1 MLFFRRH
8 PELFSRHP
16 LQLLHVA
23 PEPRLEKFFRDRCGD
38 GYLSA
43 DIYRSDVMERM
54 DVMAINRPD
63 ASFDAVYCSHVL
75 QDVPDDARAL
85 REIFRVLRPGG
96 WAVLNVPL
104 FSDAGTRAIV
114 GTNRG
119 NERPLEQLRH
129 YGEDYAALLQRTGF
143 EVSVLRPEDVQ
154 DPDETRNPVLDHPMT
169 GVVHFVRKPAAQ

>member
-8 PELFSRHP
+8 PELFSHLP
-16 LQLLHVA
+16 FDLLHIA
-23 PEPRLEKFFRDRCGD
+23 PEPQLEKFFRTRCGT

-43 DIYRSDVMERM
+43 DIYRQDVMERM
-54 DVMAINRPD
+54 DVMAIDKPA

-85 REIFRVLRPGG
+85 REILRVLRPGG

-104 FSDAGTRAIV
+104 FSDGATRTIE

-119 NERPLEQLRH
+119 HDRPLEQLRH
-129 YGEDYAALLQRTGF
+129 YGEDYAALLRSTGF
-143 EVSVLRPEDVQ
+143 EVSVLRPEDLR
-154 DPDETRNPVLDHPMT
+154 DPSETRNAGLDHPMT
-169 GVVHFVRKPAAQ
+169 GVVHFVRKPAAH